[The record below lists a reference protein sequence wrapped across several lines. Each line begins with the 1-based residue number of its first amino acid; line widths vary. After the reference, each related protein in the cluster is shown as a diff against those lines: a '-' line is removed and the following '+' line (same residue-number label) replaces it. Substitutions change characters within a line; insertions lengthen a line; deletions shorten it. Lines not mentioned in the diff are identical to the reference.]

1 MDIPFGNKQFTHQ
14 GDPEIEKYIRDLLE
28 RITSL
33 ILMKINPVAVFLYGS
48 LGREEGT
55 LYWEDGR
62 LIMPSDF
69 EIGIVSK
76 KWSDRKKLRA
86 LMAKVENHIGHEVTL
101 SFFFPKRVR
110 LATNSNFTFF
120 PSSVPTIESYEIS
133 ESAFFLYGNDLRT
146 KKSFLDPEFIPLW
159 EGLRLL
165 FNRMAEFVIA
175 FQSGSKNDQIKTY
188 NKMKIACGDAVLVTI
203 HNYHYLYRQRLDN
216 LQKYWEEIQKRNPG
230 LKHDHFEFIRKG
242 YAWKL
247 VPQENLVAM
256 SNSDYGRLSEI
267 VGIILSYVT
276 NIDMNITFIDSNE
289 FSRKYL
295 ENPKLKKEYYKGIS
309 GHPLMQNLISFLQRR
324 IPFKIYLNNI
334 GCQQSLIHRVYAYI
348 PGIFFEQL
356 GRLTR
361 KQSVTLCAKDQQT
374 LEMYGRLLA

>member
-14 GDPEIEKYIRDLLE
+14 SDPEIEKYIRDLLE

-33 ILMKINPVAVFLYGS
+33 ILMKIDPIAVFLYGS
-48 LGREEGT
+48 IGREEGT

-76 KWSDRKKLRA
+76 KWSDRKRLRA

-101 SFFFPKRVR
+101 SFFSPKRIR
-110 LATNSNFTFF
+110 LATNSNFSFF
-120 PSSVPTIESYEIS
+120 SSSVPTIESYEIS
-133 ESAFFLYGNDLRT
+133 ESAFFLYGDDLRT

-165 FNRMAEFVIA
+165 FNRMAEFATA
-175 FQSGSKNDQIKTY
+175 FHDGAESEQIKAF
-188 NKMKIACGDAVLVTI
+188 NKIKIACGDAVLVTI
-203 HNYHYLYRQRLDN
+203 HKYHYLYRQRWDN
-216 LQKYWEEIQKRNPG
+216 LREYWEEIQKRNPA
-230 LKHDHFEFIRKG
+230 LKDDHFEFIRKG

-267 VGIILSYVT
+267 VGIIFRYVT
-276 NIDMNITFIDSNE
+276 NLDMNITFIDSNE
-289 FSRKYL
+289 FSQKYL
-295 ENPKLKKEYYKGIS
+295 ESPKLKKEYYKGIS

-324 IPFKIYLNNI
+324 IPLKIYLNNI
-334 GCQQSLIHRVYAYI
+334 GSQQSLIHQVYAYI

-374 LEMYGRLLA
+374 LEMYRRLLA